1 MGVVMNRLTSKPTIA
16 SSLDRQATVRTADV
30 RYQRH
35 VAPPRALFAT
45 PSIDLQT
52 LVIAD
57 ALKRKAQ
64 AEIQREALRDA
75 MFEMPA
81 SPEWT
86 RDREAGIQ
94 PSDFED

>member
-1 MGVVMNRLTSKPTIA
+1 MNKLTSKPTAA
-16 SSLDRQATVRTADV
+16 SPLDRQTPARAASV

-35 VAPPRALFAT
+35 LTPPRALFAT
-45 PSIDLQT
+45 PSVDLQT

-75 MFEMPA
+75 VFEMPA

-86 RDREAGIQ
+86 REREAGIQ
-94 PSDFED
+94 PSDFDD